1 MKYEVGWF
9 VTAKWTASPLA
20 MHDAASADSVCSQQP
35 CSSNVGCIIYS
46 AFISAAATSAKVNE
60 LSSRVQRVVC
70 AEGQSALLERV
81 KADFGLSEEEEDWLR
96 RGRNGS
102 SRGPRRLDPKVYR
115 ASTAFECLIGYLH
128 LTDPSR
134 CQALLDFVLDHC
146 LDIADPEPS

>member
-1 MKYEVGWF
+1 MVNRLSPVTLAYVG
-9 VTAKWTASPLA
+9 
-20 MHDAASADSVCSQQP
+20 DSVFELAVREKLLWP
-35 CSSNVGCIIYS
+35 P
-46 AFISAAATSAKVNE
+46 AKVNE

-81 KADFGLSEEEEDWLR
+81 KADFGLSAEEEDWLR

-146 LDIADPEPS
+146 LEIADPEPS